1 MMKRFEKRDFSN
13 ILKYQRAIRIV
24 KRNLVIRFVVHR
36 AQNLEA
42 LDLKPAFACVRPI
55 SKPRSPLS
63 PNDPVASSSV
73 LEGVHE
79 EGVVQE

>member
-1 MMKRFEKRDFSN
+1 MKRFEKRDFSN
-13 ILKYQRAIRIV
+13 ILKYQRAISNSE

-36 AQNLEA
+36 AQNLEV